1 MEKLTRFQ
9 ADVLTD
15 ILQELH
21 FTTTL
26 YCYARLAAP
35 WGFGIPD
42 REAVSFHLVTSGHC
56 WLHVE
61 NEAQPVELREGDLA
75 IVPHGHAHSVTD
87 SPTSAVTQL
96 EDLLQ
101 DQPDEGRMHYTREG
115 RGPVS
120 TLICG
125 GIYIQNYLTNPLFLL
140 LPSVIPVRS
149 SQGHSMPRLRAIV
162 DTVRIEA
169 DQNRLAAEVIIT
181 RLSEVLFIQAVRAY
195 LDTVDGGQ
203 QGWFRAL
210 KDPSIG
216 QALALLHHE
225 PDRAWAVESLAHRVN
240 MSRSAFSGK
249 FTHLVGEP
257 PMQYLAHVRLTKAS
271 TLLRASSSTLSQV
284 ARAVGYDS
292 AVAFSKAFKRC
303 YGMSPGAYRHSKV
316 MSA

>member
-15 ILQELH
+15 ILQELRLR
-21 FTTTL
+21 TTL
-26 YCYARLAAP
+26 YCYARLGAP
-35 WGFGIPD
+35 WGFGIPE
-42 REAVSFHLVTSGHC
+42 REVVSFHLVTSGHC
-56 WLHVE
+56 WLLVE
-61 NEAQPVELREGDLA
+61 SGAQPFELQEGDLA
-75 IVPHGHAHSVTD
+75 IVPHGHAHSVID

-101 DQPDEGRMHYTREG
+101 DQQGDGRMHFTHDG
-115 RGPVS
+115 SGPVS

-125 GIYIQNYLTNPLFLL
+125 SIHIQNYLTNPLFLL
-140 LPSVIPVRS
+140 LPPVVLVKGS
-149 SQGHSMPRLRAIV
+149 GGHAMPQLRAIV
-162 DTVRIEA
+162 DTVKLEA

-181 RLSEVLFIQAVRAY
+181 RLSEVLFIQAVRTY

-216 QALALLHHE
+216 QALALMHHE
-225 PDRAWAVESLAHRVN
+225 PDTAWAVESLAHRVN

-249 FTHLVGEP
+249 FTTLVGEP
-257 PMQYLAHVRLTKAS
+257 PMQYLAHLRLTKAVALLQS
-271 TLLRASSSTLSQV
+271 TSSTLAQI

-292 AVAFSKAFKRC
+292 AVAFSKAFKRR
-303 YGMSPGAYRHSKV
+303 YGMSPGAYRHRKV
-316 MSA
+316 VSD